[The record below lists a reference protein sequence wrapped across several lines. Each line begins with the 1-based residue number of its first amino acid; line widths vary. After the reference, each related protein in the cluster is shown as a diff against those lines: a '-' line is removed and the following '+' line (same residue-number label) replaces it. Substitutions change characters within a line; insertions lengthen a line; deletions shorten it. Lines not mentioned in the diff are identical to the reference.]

1 MIGVKKRCR
10 KDVVKVKEIANEGTD
25 GYGGLGEVIVMSQT
39 SNKGLEKRLIIVNIK
54 I

>member
-1 MIGVKKRCR
+1 MIGVKKWCR
-10 KDVVKVKEIANEGTD
+10 KDVVKVKEIANGE
-25 GYGGLGEVIVMSQT
+25 GYGGLGEVIAMSQT